1 MGTGAEAGRG
11 PNAARAPA
19 LPSASGG
26 GRITA
31 RRRWGVCRS
40 GALDSLVAPICA
52 ATLLGASVVVIL
64 EMACACERLLVN
76 ARAARAIRTR
86 ATTPPPTA
94 PPRTA
99 TFKAGADAP
108 PESLEVMPLLPLET
122 VALIGTT
129 PMLVDET
136 PAAAAMVPTN
146 EAYDA
151 ELVLPSVEVKAVE
164 MTPSCAVGA

>member
-1 MGTGAEAGRG
+1 M
-11 PNAARAPA
+11 
-19 LPSASGG
+19 
-26 GRITA
+26 
-31 RRRWGVCRS
+31 
-40 GALDSLVAPICA
+40 
-52 ATLLGASVVVIL
+52 
-64 EMACACERLLVN
+64 
-76 ARAARAIRTR
+76 
-86 ATTPPPTA
+86 
-94 PPRTA
+94 
-99 TFKAGADAP
+99 FKAGADAP
-108 PESLEVMPLLPLET
+108 ESLGAMPLLPLET